1 MYSYGQKKNEIIL
14 FENQGVKLEVNLKD
28 ETVWLNREQ
37 LAKLFDRDI
46 KTIGKH
52 INNALKEELKDIPTV
67 AKFATVQ
74 KEGEREVTRK
84 IEYYNLDMILSIGYR
99 VKSDK
104 GVIFRQWA
112 NKILK
117 DYMLKGYAIN
127 KKRLEYLEKTIKLID
142 IANRI
147 DERLEGND
155 AKEILKVIGEYSKAL
170 NLLDDYDHKTLKKV
184 NGNIDDRKIN
194 YNDCIEIINK
204 LRFREESSLFAV
216 ERDKGLESIIGNIYQ
231 SFAGQDIYK
240 SIEEK
245 AANFLYLIVKNHV
258 FTDGN
263 KRIAATLFIYFLNFY
278 DILYKNGMQT
288 IDNNTLAAL
297 TLLIAESNPREK
309 DVIIDLVMNFL
320 NNE

>member
-1 MYSYGQKKNEIIL
+1 MEEKKNEIIL

-28 ETVWLNREQ
+28 ETVWLTQ
-37 LAKLFDRDI
+37 GQMSKLFKKSKSTINEHI
-46 KTIGKH
+46 KNIY
-52 INNALKEELKDIPTV
+52 
-67 AKFATVQ
+67 
-74 KEGEREVTRK
+74 KEGEL
-84 IEYYNLDMILSIGYR
+84 IENETMTKFGNSEFSDKPTNYYNLDMIISVGYR
-99 VKSDK
+99 VKSK
-104 GVIFRQWA
+104 NGILFRKWA
-112 NKILK
+112 TKILK

-127 KKRLEYLEKTIKLID
+127 QKRLEYLEKTVKLID
-142 IANRI
+142 IANRM
-147 DERLEGND
+147 DERLENND

-170 NLLDDYDHKTLKKV
+170 DLLDDYDHRRLKKV
-184 NGNIDDRKIN
+184 NGNIDERKIEYSN
-194 YNDCIEIINK
+194 CIEVINK
-204 LRFREESSLFAV
+204 LRFNEESSLFAV

-231 SFAGQDIYK
+231 SFDGQDIYK

-258 FTDGN
+258 FADGN

-278 DILYKNGMQT
+278 GILYKNGKQT

-297 TLLIAESNPREK
+297 TLLIAESNPKEK